1 MPATTV
7 ATLQAALATPSA
19 SNTATYF
26 IEPGVTFVTA
36 LNEVGPKVYAMG
48 MWRDLL
54 AEQTYDGSDG
64 YISLDRD
71 IESIL
76 DANVNDLPSRV
87 RSQFHDRAF
96 WNARDTKLPSAF
108 GLVDMGYYARRRDF
122 KDIQEVDTDDDVT
135 PVTVLYLTDTNGV
148 AITESSL
155 STTYLNVIGSDA
167 DGLRYTATLGGGAT
181 ATLTFA
187 TGVNFIDDIV
197 AANLP
202 SDIELRTDAADSAT
216 NVATLSAPSDV
227 VRYRRYRVAYPLDN
241 TYVHILAKRGWKNVA
256 LTTDVVYLGNL
267 MVWKHALLAKVAEDN
282 ADVERAQYHWAACR
296 GVLEDEREAQRGGA
310 KPALRVDLSGGAAF
324 PIHNLM

>member
-1 MPATTV
+1 MSATTV
-7 ATLQAALATPSA
+7 ATLQTALATPSS

-36 LNEVGPKVYAMG
+36 LNEVGPRVYAMG

-135 PVTVLYLTDTNGV
+135 PVTTLYLTTTNGV
-148 AITESSL
+148 AITEASL
-155 STTYLNVIGSDA
+155 STTYLNVVGSDA

-202 SDIELRTDAADSAT
+202 SDIELRTDADDSTT

-241 TYVHILAKRGWKNVA
+241 TYVHILAKRGWKDVL
-256 LTTDVVYLGNL
+256 LTTDVVHLGNL

-296 GVLEDEREAQRGGA
+296 SVLEDEREAQRGGA
-310 KPALRVDLSGGAAF
+310 KPVLRVDLSGGAAF